1 MTRVEGQ
8 PLAVDTASPT
18 IPCIALPEPN
28 LSMGQDAEWCVI
40 RDDDGWREIRFHDY
54 GELYTIPGL
63 YERLFYDILKCN
75 SPTMVRKLLEDQ
87 LRRVDQPADELRVL
101 DVGAGNGMVG
111 EELADLG
118 VKLIVGIDIL
128 DEAAQAARRDR
139 PGVYENYHVLDL
151 TELAPD
157 QRQRLASYRF
167 NCLTCVAALGFGDI
181 PTLAFAEAYNQV
193 ANGGWVAFNIKEDF
207 LDDHDP
213 SGFSGLIR
221 RMVAEDLLVLRTQ
234 RRYQHRIATNGDP
247 LYYVAVVGTKAAP
260 IPCDWVAT
268 APC

>member
-1 MTRVEGQ
+1 MTTHVHGQ
-8 PLAVDTASPT
+8 SSALSTATQT

-28 LSMGQDAEWCVI
+28 LSMEQDAEWCVI
-40 RDDDGWREIRFHDY
+40 REEGGWREIRFHDY

-87 LRRVDQPADELRVL
+87 LRRVGQPAEGLRVL

-118 VKLIVGIDIL
+118 AQLIVGIDIL
-128 DEAAQAARRDR
+128 EEAAEAAKRDR
-139 PGVYENYHVLDL
+139 PGVYADYQVLDL
-151 TELAPD
+151 TDLASD
-157 QRQRLASYRF
+157 QRQLLASYRF
-167 NCLTCVAALGFGDI
+167 DCLTCVAALGFGDI
-181 PTLAFAEAYNQV
+181 PTLAFAEAYNVV
-193 ANGGWVAFNIKEDF
+193 ADGGWIAFNIKEDF
-207 LDDHDP
+207 LDDQDP

-221 RMVAEDLLVLRTQ
+221 RLVAEGLLVLRTQ

-247 LYYVAVVGTKAAP
+247 LHYVAVVGTKAGA
-260 IPCDWVAT
+260 IPRAWVSA
-268 APC
+268 